1 MAIKKF
7 RIVMDGVAHEVEV
20 EEIGSAVS
28 SAPAAPAPRAA
39 APAPAAAPKPAAP
52 KPAAVAGAGSVTAPL
67 QGTVLDVPV
76 KAGQAVKAGQVLV
89 VIEAMKMENEVVA
102 PGDGTVASVSVQK
115 GDAVAAGDVLVTLQ

>member
-7 RIVMDGVAHEVEV
+7 RIVLDGVAHEVEV

-28 SAPAAPAPRAA
+28 SAPIAAPAPRAA
-39 APAPAAAPKPAAP
+39 APAPAAAPKPAA
-52 KPAAVAGAGSVTAPL
+52 KPAAGGAGSVTAHL

-115 GDAVAAGDVLVTLQ
+115 GDAVAAGDLLVTLQ

>member
-20 EEIGSAVS
+20 EELGSAVS